1 MTDKTIDEIRETIRI
16 IRHRLD
22 SGMVAEQS
30 PGGRL
35 PCAMA
40 EALLA
45 EVDRLHAAAGRD
57 DDYTE
62 ACLHA
67 ARFVP
72 GAEAV
77 LHAPAR
83 KDGDLVRFL
92 ARRYLD
98 MISECV
104 EMRMN
109 EAPPVYIVR
118 PYVGPTIGTPIR
130 DVTSDP
136 RDSSAIVVP
145 DVERTR

>member
-77 LHAPAR
+77 LRDPAR

-92 ARRYLD
+92 ERMYLD
-98 MISECV
+98 LLARYFDR
-104 EMRMN
+104 RMN
-109 EAPPVYIVR
+109 KPPPVYIVT
-118 PYVGPTIGTPIR
+118 PYLAPTTGTPIH

-145 DVERTR
+145 NVERTR